1 MPQLLEPVQELKSY
15 YLRAVS
21 HWNRLPKESP
31 SLEVFKELGDV
42 APRDMV
48 RAHGGWVG
56 VGLDYF
62 RGLFQY

>member
-1 MPQLLEPVQELKSY
+1 VQELKSY
-15 YLRAVS
+15 YLRAGS

-62 RGLFQY
+62 